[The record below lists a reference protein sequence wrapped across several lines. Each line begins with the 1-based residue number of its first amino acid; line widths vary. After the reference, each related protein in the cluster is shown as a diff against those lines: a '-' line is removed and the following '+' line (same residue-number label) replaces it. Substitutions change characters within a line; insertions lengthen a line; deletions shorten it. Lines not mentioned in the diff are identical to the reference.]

1 MASQGRQGLEQKPDK
16 KDAKTLL
23 KREDRST
30 PQQDI
35 GFMQEGGMGMPSELP
50 ADRHRLMLKRLEEP
64 GRRAEKADF
73 FKSLQQSYGNHYVQ
87 RLVSGSS
94 SDRGTTPGGWNAI
107 PSGGGQ
113 PLDKPV
119 RNDMEGRFGKSF
131 SNVRVHTDAAAG
143 NAARSLGARAF
154 ATGQDIYFGRGA
166 YQPASP
172 QGRGLLAHELTH
184 TIQQRGGRLGAQQA
198 LEVVPPDDPLEQQA
212 EQASSAVMRDMRPA
226 APSTTLSA
234 PILRSGTS
242 VIQRQVA
249 ATPPP
254 VVANARA
261 PVQAPATSAS
271 WAQSA
276 TPALRLSGGQPLNP
290 PLRQRL
296 EKSFG
301 ENLGAVRVHDDTQA
315 AMKAD
320 RLGAKAFAIGSNI
333 VLGSGAS
340 ANDVGLMA
348 HEAAHTL
355 QQRSGGPL
363 QQFTSGRTGDVHEHE
378 AQRASEAAVRGESF
392 AVRQQTSP
400 RMQGL
405 FGIDIS
411 LPNPLNWLADKAN
424 IIPGFR
430 MFTIILGVNPINM
443 SPVARSAANILR
455 ALIEFLPGGG
465 LITQAL
471 DSSGVF
477 EKAGAFVEKQI
488 AALGMAGSAIK
499 AAVTA
504 FISSLGLSDL
514 ANLGGVWERAKKIFT
529 DPIDRIKSFGIGL
542 VTGIVQIV
550 KDAILKPIAKLAEG
564 TNGYALLKAVMGRD
578 PITGDPV
585 PQTAEAIIEPFMK
598 LIGEEE
604 IWENMKK
611 ANAIPRAFAW
621 FKGALSG
628 LMGFVNQIPGLF
640 VAAFRSL
647 EILDIVLVPRAFAKL
662 VGVFGGFLGKFISWA
677 GSTIWNLLEIIFDVV
692 SPGALGYIKKTG
704 AALKSIFKNP
714 LPFVGNLVKAAKL
727 GFTNFADNFGG
738 HLKAGLIDW
747 LTGSLSGVYIP
758 KALSLPELGKF
769 AMSVLGITWAQ
780 IRGKIVKALGPS
792 GETIMKGLETG
803 FDIVV
808 ALVTGGPAAAWE
820 LIKEKLTELKDQVV
834 SGIIGFVT
842 DTVVKKAVP
851 KLIAMFI
858 PGAGFLSA
866 IISIYDTV
874 MVFVEKMS
882 KIIQVVTAFIDSI
895 VTIAAGNITAAAK
908 RVESIL
914 GGLLSLA
921 ISFLAGFLGLGKV
934 TDKIKEVIEKVR
946 MSMDKAID
954 AAIAWIVDKAKK
966 LFGGG
971 KDKAS
976 GAHTLPP
983 DTPVEGIEPH
993 TLIVKEEGGEF
1004 VMKIHSAEEHF
1015 DTFLSAAKSNSEISD
1030 KRKTKYLSTA
1040 ETNLK
1045 DIKTQLKALKKADEK
1060 TAKSINAELD
1070 KSRLTLAA
1078 SIKGLL
1084 GGMSK
1089 TKMKNL
1095 EEKYLLE
1102 GVVGTY
1108 ASLPKPRYDKLTPDH
1123 QPQASLIEFVSNVKT
1138 GKKKLFA
1145 GLGVQRIASNRA
1157 ANGIAINLHFNRHI
1171 AGRTYG
1177 SAVPDTVKKDI
1188 EIWANKPN
1196 LNDQEKIPKILA
1208 IVTSELN
1215 ADVKEMN
1222 IEGKPDTSH
1231 WSDIDEI
1238 FKDGDDPKENQ
1249 ENSKALKDSI
1259 SKRIISGEKEVKS
1272 QDVAR
1277 WGKE

>member
-1 MASQGRQGLEQKPDK
+1 MAAPSRQDREQKPDK
-16 KDAKTLL
+16 KDAKALL
-23 KREDRST
+23 RKEDRST
-30 PQQDI
+30 PQRDI
-35 GFMQEGGMGMPSELP
+35 GFMQEGGRGRSSGLP
-50 ADRHRLMLKRLEEP
+50 ADRHRLLLKRLEEP
-64 GRRAEKADF
+64 GRGTEKADF
-73 FKSLQQSYGNHYVQ
+73 FKSFQQSYGNHYVQ
-87 RLVSGSS
+87 RLVSRSA
-94 SDRGTTPGGWNAI
+94 SDRGASPGGRNAI

-119 RNDMEGRFGKSF
+119 RNDMEGRFGQSF
-131 SNVRVHTDAAAG
+131 SNVRVHTDVAAG

-154 ATGQDIYFGRGA
+154 TTGQDIYFGRGA

-212 EQASSAVMRDMRPA
+212 EQASNAVMRDMRPA
-226 APSTTLSA
+226 APSTIA
-234 PILRSGTS
+234 RPPILRSGAS

-249 ATPPP
+249 AAPPP
-254 VVANARA
+254 VSANARA
-261 PVQAPATSAS
+261 PVQASVTTAS
-271 WAQSA
+271 WVQSA
-276 TPALRLSGGQPLNP
+276 PPALGLSGGQPLNP
-290 PLRQRL
+290 PLRRRL
-296 EKSFG
+296 EKSFRAD
-301 ENLGAVRVHDDTQA
+301 LGGVRVHGDTQA
-315 AMKAD
+315 AKNAD
-320 RLGAKAFAIGSNI
+320 RLGAKAFAFGPNI

-340 ANDVGLMA
+340 ADDVGLMA

-363 QQFTSGRTGDVHEHE
+363 QRFTSGRRGDAYEIE

-392 AVRQQTSP
+392 TVRQQTSP

-471 DSSGVF
+471 DNSGVF

-488 AALGMAGSAIK
+488 ASLGLAGSAIK

-504 FISSLGLSDL
+504 FISSLSLSDL

-578 PITGDPV
+578 PITGEPV

-598 LIGEEE
+598 LIGQEE

-611 ANAIPRAFAW
+611 SNAIGRAFTW

-647 EILDIVLVPRAFAKL
+647 EIMDIVLVPRAFAKL

-677 GSTIWNLLEIIFDVV
+677 GSTIWNLLEIIFDAV

-704 AALKSIFKNP
+704 AALKSILKNP

-820 LIKEKLTELKDQVV
+820 LIKEKLTDLKDQVV
-834 SGIIGFVT
+834 SGIVSFVT
-842 DTVVKKAVP
+842 ETVVKKAVP

-858 PGAGFLSA
+858 PGAGFISA
-866 IISIYDTV
+866 ILSIYDTI
-874 MVFVEKMS
+874 MVFVEKIS

-895 VTIAAGNITAAAK
+895 VTIAAGNISAAAN

-946 MSMDKAID
+946 ASVDKALD
-954 AAIAWIVDKAKK
+954 AAVNWIVDKAKK
-966 LFGGG
+966 LVSRGLGGDPNATPQQRLERG
-971 KDKAS
+971 LTEGQAAVDRFAGRSVGALVLRPLLGAIRLRHRMATLDVVADGAVWTVEGSVNPNGRRRTRAQVAGAGAMPAAPITANGSTRQSPIPLTWIKPPIAAYPAVQLAPAAQVATQRRTLGVARLTMAQVAALPGAFTVGPLQTRTLGSVTIGVTHPVASQIAS
-976 GAHTLPP
+976 GL
-983 DTPVEGIEPH
+983 V
-993 TLIVKEEGGEF
+993 F
-1004 VMKIHSAEEHF
+1004 Q
-1015 DTFLSAAKSNSEISD
+1015 AAAQVSGN
-1030 KRKTKYLSTA
+1030 A
-1040 ETNLK
+1040 QK
-1045 DIKTQLKALKKADEK
+1045 DQ
-1060 TAKSINAELD
+1060 INA
-1070 KSRLTLAA
+1070 TLERWGYNRTDNPNPPTDGDHVLE
-1078 SIKGLL
+1078 KQL
-1084 GGMSK
+1084 GGPDAHNNVWPLNSAVNQRSGREIRLQLNAVK
-1089 TKMKNL
+1089 QQL
-1095 EEKYLLE
+1095 
-1102 GVVGTY
+1102 
-1108 ASLPKPRYDKLTPDH
+1108 SLPTVAGKW
-1123 QPQASLIEFVSNVKT
+1123 FV
-1138 GKKKLFA
+1138 L
-1145 GLGVQRIASNRA
+1145 R
-1157 ANGIAINLHFNRHI
+1157 
-1171 AGRTYG
+1171 
-1177 SAVPDTVKKDI
+1177 
-1188 EIWANKPN
+1188 
-1196 LNDQEKIPKILA
+1196 
-1208 IVTSELN
+1208 
-1215 ADVKEMN
+1215 
-1222 IEGKPDTSH
+1222 
-1231 WSDIDEI
+1231 
-1238 FKDGDDPKENQ
+1238 
-1249 ENSKALKDSI
+1249 
-1259 SKRIISGEKEVKS
+1259 
-1272 QDVAR
+1272 
-1277 WGKE
+1277 